1 MSYSRSEL
9 AEALRHLR
17 DNGNWRHYVHT
28 VEAHFND
35 RVKALLDSPMP
46 DEALRG
52 ECRALKN
59 LLHNINRNSGD
70 LT

>member
-1 MSYSRSEL
+1 MSYSRQDL
-9 AEALRHLR
+9 ANSLVRLK
-17 DNGNWRHYVHT
+17 DNANFTQYVRT

-35 RVKALLDSPMP
+35 RVMALLNSPHP

-52 ECRALKN
+52 ECRALAN
-59 LLHNINRNSGD
+59 LLRNLNRKNGD